1 MATPY
6 RAELVPRHRLPATFH
21 ALLDVELAPDERVV
35 WVGTP
40 SAMRLKSRALGD
52 AFFALLWNFAIALLI
67 SAIAK
72 FAGLLCLFGIPF
84 LLVGLSLLVA
94 PVQAFRDAAATFYV
108 VTDARAIVFEGA
120 TAVSVPRENM
130 KRLLRTERGDG
141 SGDLVFFEEAGAKGS
156 SRIGFYGVRCV
167 REVERLLGGT

>member
-6 RAELVPRHRLPATFH
+6 RAELLPSHRLPATFH
-21 ALLDVELAPDERVV
+21 ALLDVELTPAERIM

-40 SAMRLKSRALGD
+40 SAIRLKSRAVGD
-52 AFFALLWNFAIALLI
+52 AFFALLWNVAIALLI

-94 PVQAFRDAAATFYV
+94 PLQAFRDASTTFYV
-108 VTDARAIVFEGA
+108 VTDARAIVFEGQ
-120 TAVSVPRENM
+120 
-130 KRLLRTERGDG
+130 
-141 SGDLVFFEEAGAKGS
+141 
-156 SRIGFYGVRCV
+156 
-167 REVERLLGGT
+167 